1 MNEFVDKNYQRTN
14 SKNES
19 IQQKKLSFLE
29 IIKNNLVDSSKE
41 VIVSLDDKGK
51 IIFWQFGTNSGSSR
65 QEIKSVGN
73 LWVNLRSK
81 GNITA
86 VVQYNNILM
95 MGFKSGHVGIFY
107 LGMKNALFD
116 FKVTNNNINN
126 LQFESVRY
134 QSPHNI

>member
-1 MNEFVDKNYQRTN
+1 M
-14 SKNES
+14 
-19 IQQKKLSFLE
+19 E
-29 IIKNNLVDSSKE
+29 IIKNNLVDSSRE
-41 VIVSLDDKGK
+41 IIVTLDDKGK
-51 IIFWQFGTNSGSSR
+51 MIFWQFESHLNCPK
-65 QEIKSVGN
+65 QEIKSIGN

-126 LQFESVRY
+126 LQFESVRL
-134 QSPHNI
+134 